1 MINGGSRKQLGSR
14 QRHKPRTPTATAP
27 RRASSVGAGGPMMPS
42 RYLNRTNVLNS
53 GREVASAS
61 YAGPTARR
69 VLTPRVTAK
78 SGLRSNPRAAP
89 PRGIVIG
96 IDGETYGPLSQRK
109 GAKSR
114 SALYDLRRID
124 YSPRRCAEGTTPHNM
139 GYGPARPPHTRAT
152 RHLHAAGERVVR

>member
-1 MINGGSRKQLGSR
+1 MGRHDAIKVLKLTYLIRVAKSRP
-14 QRHKPRTPTATAP
+14 RHTPA
-27 RRASSVGAGGPMMPS
+27 
-42 RYLNRTNVLNS
+42 
-53 GREVASAS
+53 
-61 YAGPTARR
+61 TARR

-89 PRGIVIG
+89 PRGI
-96 IDGETYGPLSQRK
+96 DGETYRYGPLSQRK